1 MYEILEFG
9 KDLDIR
15 HIYFLTLSWN
25 LQKTSMPKKYLPSF
39 STMIVTVNIYRVLTM
54 CQAPS

>member
-39 STMIVTVNIYRVLTM
+39 STMK
-54 CQAPS
+54 